1 MTETG
6 DPGGDGTT
14 RRLGTCPLC
23 EAMCGLAF
31 TVSAGRITSVRG
43 DAKDPLSRGH
53 LCPKATAL
61 GDLHT
66 DPDRLRRPLIRHGDT
81 WRESSWDDAL
91 ALVHRRLGDIR
102 TRHGRD
108 AVAVYWGNPVA
119 HNLGGLTHGI
129 GGLLPELGTRNVFSA
144 TSLDSRPHL
153 MVHRALYGHQLLAP
167 VPDLDRTDHL
177 LLFGSNPLVSNGSMM
192 AVPNVGQRLRDLRA
206 RGGRLVVVDPRRT
219 RTAAAADEYVTVR
232 PGTDAFLLLAMI
244 RTILEDGA
252 ATPASYVDGLGEL
265 AAVVAPFAPDRVA
278 PLTGVPAETVARLA
292 RDFAAASRAAA
303 HGRMGVSTQ
312 RAGGLCQWAIHVLN
326 IVTANLDRPGGTL
339 IPHPAA
345 DLVATDSMKAGE
357 SGRWR
362 TRVRGLPEFGGELP
376 SAALAEELAHP
387 DRPIRALVVIAGNP
401 VLSAPGGD
409 RVRDAVAGLDFVV
422 AVDPYRTET
431 TRLADVILPPTSAVQ
446 REQVDVFH
454 AHLAVRNT
462 VRVNGPIL
470 PRAADER
477 HDWEIY
483 RDLALGLRRR
493 TPRRARHPRWW
504 LRGAMLRLTPMRT
517 LALLLAASRRG
528 VSMRRLRTAPHGL
541 DLGPLEPSLPGRLRT
556 PNRRIPVVPQVF
568 GDAARTLAG
577 DLDAR
582 RDPTE
587 LLLIGRRHLRSTN
600 SWMNNLPRLTKGAPR
615 HRLQAHPDDLAT
627 RGLVDGDS
635 ALLTSAHGS
644 VTVEVEATDEVAPGV
659 VSLPHGY
666 GRDRGDGL
674 TVAAALGGPNVNEVT
689 DPARV
694 DPVTG
699 TAVLNGVPVTL
710 TRDLPTPTGAA
721 D

>member
-1 MTETG
+1 MTG
-6 DPGGDGTT
+6 AGNAGGGKTA

-23 EAMCGLAF
+23 EAMCGLEF

-43 DAKDPLSRGH
+43 DAEDPLSRGH

-66 DPDRLRRPLIRHGDT
+66 DPDRLRRPLIRVGDT
-81 WRESSWDDAL
+81 WREASWDDAL

-102 TRHGRD
+102 DRHGHD

-129 GGLLPELGTRNVFSA
+129 GGLLPELNTRNVFSA

-167 VPDLDRTDHL
+167 VPDIDRTDHL

-192 AVPNVGQRLRDLRA
+192 AVPDVAQRLRDLRA

-219 RTAAAADEYVTVR
+219 RTAAAADEHVAVR
-232 PGTDAFLLLAMI
+232 PGTDAVVLLAMI
-244 RTILEDGA
+244 RTILDDGV

-278 PLTGVPAETVARLA
+278 ALSGVSAETVVRLA
-292 RDFAAASRAAA
+292 RDFAAAPRAAA

-312 RAGGLCQWAIHVLN
+312 RWGGLCQWAIHVLN
-326 IVTANLDRPGGTL
+326 IITGNLDRPGGTL

-345 DLVATDSMKAGE
+345 DLVATDSMEAGA

-387 DRPIRALVVIAGNP
+387 ERPIRALVVIAGNP

-470 PRAADER
+470 PRSADER

-493 TPRRARHPRWW
+493 TPRRARHPRWR

-517 LALLLAASRRG
+517 LGLLLAASRRG
-528 VSMRRLRTAPHGL
+528 VSLRTLRAKPHGV
-541 DLGPLEPSLPGRLRT
+541 DLGPLEPSLPARLRT
-556 PNRRIPVVPQVF
+556 PDRRIRLVPHAF
-568 GDAARTLAG
+568 GDAARILAG
-577 DLDAR
+577 ELDAR
-582 RDPTE
+582 PDPAA

-600 SWMNNLPRLTKGAPR
+600 SWMNNLPRLTKGASR
-615 HRLQAHPDDLAT
+615 HRLQAHVDDLVA
-627 RGLVDGDS
+627 RGLVDGD
-635 ALLTSAHGS
+635 AAVLTSAHGS
-644 VTVEVEATDEVAPGV
+644 VTVEVEAADDLAPGV

-674 TVAAALGGPNVNEVT
+674 TVAAMLGGPNVNEVT

-699 TAVLNGVPVTL
+699 TAVFNGVPVML
-710 TRDLPTPTGAA
+710 TRDFPTPTPAA